1 MLDLRDVKITINLRL
16 KAIDSADIK
25 MLIPEIP
32 TMWVAFPS
40 VKKDIHQV
48 RSRVLQNRTLVQYI
62 AEDTGRKF
70 HVHKTFSLCPV
81 STG

>member
-1 MLDLRDVKITINLRL
+1 M
-16 KAIDSADIK
+16 
-25 MLIPEIP
+25 IPEIP

-48 RSRVLQNRTLVQYI
+48 RSRVLQNKNLVEYI
-62 AEDTGRKF
+62 PEDTGRKLN
-70 HVHKTFSLCPV
+70 VHKTFRRRLGRLLNVLYTFNLRPV